1 MKIYLGKLGGRPY
14 YLNLEPY
21 ENNNTLIVG
30 QAGTGKTLFMKS
42 ILYRIVEQRF
52 NENILILDF
61 TGEYSGLSGF
71 TTLFPGV
78 NFFINP
84 LQLPFPM
91 NRDTLFYFIR
101 YVFGREVTPI
111 QYYILSEM
119 IGKCESIRDIISS
132 LRDELGRARD
142 EGWRNAYSSI
152 YNRLMPLGEMD
163 AISKITG
170 IPNGYVHLNLSHM
183 GDQQQTFF
191 SIITLHY
198 LYYLAKYGE
207 YSAVIVIDEAERI
220 ALPLPGAN
228 RIDRNI
234 VTKIIDELRKYG
246 LFVFLISHTL
256 QGLDDEIR
264 NNVRNLFVFRL
275 QNPRDVEY
283 ASKILFTKPLMIQ
296 TLPKFT
302 AMHRDPYKTYIA
314 ERLDIEIE
322 PRIVRKFIPQ
332 KPFDFNKIF
341 EEARRRLL
349 LKTIDKDERELL
361 ENPQL
366 RQIYDFYRNRTINI
380 PRDPRYCKEINGKI
394 VLTNIAEKICR
405 KIEKEIQNIIK
416 YSQ

>member
-1 MKIYLGKLGGRPY
+1 MKIYLGELGGRTY
-14 YLNLEPY
+14 YLSLEPY

-42 ILYRIVEQRF
+42 ILYRMVEQGF

-61 TGEYSGLSGF
+61 TGEYDGLPGF
-71 TTLFPGV
+71 KTLYPGL
-78 NFFINP
+78 NFYINP

-101 YVFGREVTPI
+101 YVFGREVTPM
-111 QYYILSEM
+111 QFYVLSEM
-119 IGKCESIRDIISS
+119 IGKCKNIRDIISS
-132 LRDELGRARD
+132 LRDEIGRARD
-142 EGWRNAYSSI
+142 DGWRNAYSSI

-163 AISKITG
+163 AISKITE
-170 IPNGYVHLNLSHM
+170 IPDGYIHLNLSHM

-191 SIITLHY
+191 SIIILHY

-220 ALPLPGAN
+220 ALPLPGEN

-234 VTKIIDELRKYG
+234 VTKIVDELRKYG
-246 LFVFLISHTL
+246 LFIFLISHTL
-256 QGLDDEIR
+256 HRMDDEIR

-283 ASKILFTKPLMIQ
+283 ASKILFIKPLIIQ

-332 KPFDFNKIF
+332 KPFDFNQIF
-341 EEARRRLL
+341 EKARKKLL
-349 LKTIDKDERELL
+349 QKTIDKDEIELL
-361 ENPQL
+361 KDPQL
-366 RQIYDFYRNRTINI
+366 RQIYEFYRNRTINI
-380 PRDPRYCKEINGKI
+380 PKDPRYFKEINGKI